1 MAQIC
6 FDRST
11 FMTVVILGLSIITY
25 VIITNYRD
33 LVERQLILMSE
44 ANQQHTE
51 TETGTEPE
59 RAQLPPSIIASYA
72 QRLEDMQRMNHPL
85 APPVRRGPFSGLPAG
100 GSTVPILT
108 PTRGEY
114 GSFEQVGFLHNA
126 NDTDQAMPLIG
137 RRLHSN
143 QYEYYTFH
151 HNNPQVKIPIK
162 LTGNKEIS
170 DGDAITVT
178 GYGTQLTA
186 KIYDLDSP
194 RYIPY

>member
-11 FMTVVILGLSIITY
+11 FFTVVIMGLAIIAY
-25 VIITNYRD
+25 VIITNYQEVVDRYR
-33 LVERQLILMSE
+33 L
-44 ANQQHTE
+44 E
-51 TETGTEPE
+51 TEQAAAQSQAQQREPE
-59 RAQLPPSIIASYA
+59 REQLPPSIIASYA
-72 QRLEDMQRMNHPL
+72 QRLEDMQRMHHPL
-85 APPVRRGPFSGLPAG
+85 APPVRRGPFGGLPAG

-126 NDTDQAMPLIG
+126 NDTDQAMPLVG